1 MAKLFNK
8 YAPGMTCSIEV
19 EVDEVLITDEGITYR
34 VFIDKN
40 GRESGVFVNGI
51 SECQLSLVENKEKK

>member
-19 EVDEVLITDEGITYR
+19 EIDEVLINDDGIVYR
-34 VFIDKN
+34 VFVDKN
-40 GRESGVFVNGI
+40 GKGSGVFVNGI
-51 SECQLSLVENKEKK
+51 SECQLKPVENKEKK